1 MNLVSTSLKNS
12 IQVIVRF
19 AISVL
24 NIKIVAVLVGPSGMA
39 LVSQLNNVLQVGLSF
54 SNLGIKDGIV
64 KYIAQHKDDK
74 GTQNKYISTSI
85 IAVLF
90 TSILIGIIAFIFS
103 KNLSEHYLK
112 TDEYYLI
119 FRFASIFLVASSLL
133 NLLLSILN
141 GLEQQKYFI
150 ITNIVLSVSGFLVAL
165 SAVLVW
171 GLDGLLWAQLFLTFF
186 AFLFGIIIYK
196 RVVKI
201 NSYTFSTEV
210 LKKLSKYSAM
220 GLFSAVVGPM
230 IYIAIRNIIIIESSI
245 EMAGLWDGINKISNS
260 YILIITSA
268 FSYYFIPTFSQLER
282 KQDIV
287 NEVKKAY
294 QLLIPLLLFGALV
307 IFFGK
312 DLIIKILFTKEFED
326 MRPFFIWQVIG
337 DFFKVLSWI
346 LAILLI
352 AKARI
357 KTYITIELIAMG
369 LQVLLVKLITTH
381 LDHSYLTLYYS
392 VENILYFLALV
403 FVFYLY
409 YFKGRKLA
417 VPPKAT

>member
-141 GLEQQKYFI
+141 GLKQQKYFI